1 MDDLRMELENVN
13 STEDAINM
21 HIKYI
26 AFCYVNKITDLAT
39 MISNKSVIYD
49 CSYNYILGRLTEYI
63 KRKYNV
69 FIDENT
75 LMTYLDYYYDFN

>member
-49 CSYNYILGRLTEYI
+49 CSYNYILKRLIDYI

>member
-26 AFCYVNKITDLAT
+26 AYCYVNNITKLSI
-39 MISNKSVIYD
+39 MITNKSVIYD
-49 CSYNYILGRLTEYI
+49 YSYNYILKRLIDYI

-69 FIDENT
+69 FIEENT
-75 LMTYLDYYYDFN
+75 LMTYLDYYYDLN

>member
-1 MDDLRMELENVN
+1 MNDLRMELEVVSN
-13 STEDAINM
+13 TEDAINM

-69 FIDENT
+69 FIDENI